1 MRIFIIFALSLF
13 CMSLAAQP
21 IVVNEA
27 NATKKGIVE
36 KDLDKKYG
44 NAPEVGTDIPISISS
59 KFRNAYNDVLGS
71 DIRVKTY
78 ITSQVYFNDRGKV
91 DYCIYKVD
99 ETMRVVMNQTGKPAP
114 PKQNLDS
121 LSKVIDAGLPE
132 QLKDYV
138 SRRHVG
144 RKGHMVLY
152 SVLEISKPDPR
163 EVAKQ
168 DSLMKK
174 LMAEN
179 KGSEHQVIVRDSVV
193 KSLEEALA
201 VKDSLKVKELFIEK
215 AMLETVPAVIYRF
228 PNLEMLSLSDNDIE
242 QVDIDLSRLPKLN
255 HLKLTGNIL
264 RNNSLQLTSNKTL
277 KLLNLQSNQITDI
290 PDAVRN
296 CKKLETLWLG
306 RNTMTGLTNR
316 SFRKLKQIQDINF
329 YKSQIAVLPVGIK
342 KMKGL
347 QVLDLYYNDL
357 TVLPKSISKLKNLT
371 HLAVA
376 HNELTI
382 LPYKIGKMKNMNT
395 VFAHHNRLS
404 KLPESIVKVKNLQTL
419 DLGYNWFTNFPN
431 QLTSFTNLQE
441 LDLSANNF
449 TEFPTQLLS
458 ITQLEKLHLRG
469 NPFLT
474 DDSETKYGK
483 QFSLLKDKDIEV
495 FY

>member
-1 MRIFIIFALSLF
+1 MRIFIIFTLSLF

-21 IVVNEA
+21 IVVSET

-44 NAPEVGTDIPISISS
+44 NAPEVGTDIPLSISS
-59 KFRNAYNDVLGS
+59 KFRNAYNTVLGS

-78 ITSQVYFNDRGKV
+78 ITSQVYFNDKGKV
-91 DYCIYKVD
+91 DYCIYKLD
-99 ETMRVVMNQTGKPAP
+99 ENMRVIMNQSGKPAP

-121 LSKVIDAGLPE
+121 LSRVIDAGLAD

-144 RKGHMVLY
+144 RKGQMVLY
-152 SVLEISKPDPR
+152 SVLEISKPDPK

-174 LMAEN
+174 FMAEN
-179 KGSEHQVIVRDSVV
+179 KSSEHKVVVRDSVV
-193 KSLEEALA
+193 KSLEGALA
-201 VKDSLKVKELFIEK
+201 IKDSLKVKELIIEK
-215 AMLETVPAVIYRF
+215 AMLETVPVVIYRF

-264 RNNSLQLTSNKTL
+264 RNDALKLSSNKTL

-306 RNTMTGLTNR
+306 RNTITGLTNR
-316 SFRKLKQIQDINF
+316 SFRKLKQVKDINF
-329 YKSQIAVLPVGIK
+329 YKSQIAVLPSGIK

-357 TVLPKSISKLKNLT
+357 TILPKSITKLKKLT

-376 HNELTI
+376 HNELSE
-382 LPYKIGKMKNMNT
+382 LPAKMGKMKNLNT
-395 VFAHHNRLS
+395 LFAHHNRLS
-404 KLPESIVKVKNLQTL
+404 KLPESIVKMKNLQVV
-419 DLGYNWFTNFPN
+419 DLGYNWFTNFPE
-431 QLTSFTNLQE
+431 QLTSFASLQE

-449 TEFPTQLLS
+449 TEFPTQILA
-458 ITQLEKLHLRG
+458 IKQLDKLHLRG

-474 DDSETKYGK
+474 EDRETKYDK
-483 QFSLLKDKDIEV
+483 QFSLLKSKNIEV